1 MHRNEYSNYSP
12 NHMMA
17 QHHPRSMYKMDSSH
31 GDFTQMMHGSH
42 PASNHHHHSSHHSSH
57 HTAHGGHSGHHSL
70 GHHGG
75 EYDHEPLALNNGPS
89 SHHGFYQQMNAP
101 MLHVS
106 TDFGN
111 VGGVPPMHHDDDLDD
126 DKSTNGQKRSREEL
140 NQKEKK
146 RMFKLNETINMLKKL
161 LDDAGVSCKKNKQS
175 ILDNTAHYIS
185 MLRNDLV
192 IAKQKA
198 DHAERILHSS
208 GGGGGQIDATYENYF
223 EQSSMPT
230 LIMSLDMQMIRANR
244 SFRETTGYGEDALK
258 KKETLLSCLTT
269 DPHRVRNLVQSVVE
283 SRKTGR
289 TVVQTTRTN
298 GRAQRC
304 SLTITVVTDHSG
316 KPDSL
321 ECVLLPIDDRNQYGE
336 MLKEDVTLD
345 DVSSLV

>member
-1 MHRNEYSNYSP
+1 
-12 NHMMA
+12 
-17 QHHPRSMYKMDSSH
+17 
-31 GDFTQMMHGSH
+31 
-42 PASNHHHHSSHHSSH
+42 
-57 HTAHGGHSGHHSL
+57 
-70 GHHGG
+70 
-75 EYDHEPLALNNGPS
+75 
-89 SHHGFYQQMNAP
+89 
-101 MLHVS
+101 
-106 TDFGN
+106 
-111 VGGVPPMHHDDDLDD
+111 
-126 DKSTNGQKRSREEL
+126 
-140 NQKEKK
+140 
-146 RMFKLNETINMLKKL
+146 
-161 LDDAGVSCKKNKQS
+161 
-175 ILDNTAHYIS
+175 

-208 GGGGGQIDATYENYF
+208 GGGGQIDATYENYF

-289 TVVQTTRTN
+289 TVVQSTRTN